1 MLKSKIDRSQLLEL
15 VDSDSDDGLA
25 ITIVKTTKPTMPP
38 KKKTTAAAAAA
49 AAATGR
55 AAANANK
62 VTKPAQRASAT
73 RSSGRAAMIET
84 SANVQQS
91 KTGAGVGRGRKRTAS
106 TAPIEEED
114 IAMEDAPPAV
124 EKKSTRG
131 RPKKASESATPQS
144 APTPARGQR
153 GRKAA
158 APKVENEITV
168 LDISEI
174 PETQPDALM
183 PGTPASVQV
192 NDEND
197 IDELSD
203 LPALPS
209 SNRFTGT
216 NSRGGSAPPPGSA
229 SSSSRVR
236 QQSQFSSDDPALR
249 RRLGELTAKN
259 ESLETKYRD
268 LREIGVKEAERNFD
282 RFKKQTEDKSK
293 LAETLITSLKSELA
307 AQQEASKEIARLQSL
322 LAQSETLATNLQA
335 KVTSLSTALSD
346 SKTEIKALN
355 MKLTASRNAEAAANA
370 RGQVVPGSAMKGNS
384 HRMVNAIPSEQ
395 TFSAQKKEDLYG
407 DLTGLIVR
415 SVKKEAGGEGD
426 MFDCIQTGR
435 NGTLHFKLTM
445 GVSSGEKEAQCEYS
459 PLLDANR
466 DRALIEILPEFLVDD
481 IAFPR
486 SQAGRFYQRVMKAL
500 NDP

>member
-1 MLKSKIDRSQLLEL
+1 MSKAKIRSQLLEL
-15 VDSDSDDGLA
+15 VDLDSDDELGIIGGQLK
-25 ITIVKTTKPTMPP
+25 TVTTKPTKTMPP
-38 KKKTTAAAAAA
+38 KKKTTAVATGRQAAAAS
-49 AAATGR
+49 T
-55 AAANANK
+55 NK

-73 RSSGRAAMIET
+73 RSSGRTAMVET
-84 SANVQQS
+84 SVNLQQA
-91 KTGAGVGRGRKRTAS
+91 KTGAGRGRKRAAS
-106 TAPIEEED
+106 TASVEEED
-114 IAMEDAPPAV
+114 TAMEDAAPPPPAV
-124 EKKSTRG
+124 EAKPTRG
-131 RPKKASESATPQS
+131 RPKKASESAEPP
-144 APTPARGQR
+144 APAPARGQR
-153 GRKAA
+153 GRKPLV
-158 APKVENEITV
+158 PKVENEIPV

-174 PETQPDALM
+174 PETQPEALM
-183 PGTPASVQV
+183 PGTPTSVQ
-192 NDEND
+192 DAD
-197 IDELSD
+197 ADELSE

-216 NSRGGSAPPPGSA
+216 TSRGGSAPPPGSA

-236 QQSQFSSDDPALR
+236 QQSQPSSDDPTLR
-249 RRLGELTAKN
+249 RRLGELTAQN
-259 ESLETKYRD
+259 QSLETKYRD

-282 RFKKQTEDKSK
+282 RYKKQTEEKSK
-293 LAETLITSLKSELA
+293 LADELISSLKSELA

-322 LAQSETLATNLQA
+322 LTQSETLATNLQA

-370 RGQVVPGSAMKGNS
+370 RGQVVPGSAMKNGS
-384 HRMVNAIPSEQ
+384 RMINAIPSEQ
-395 TFSAQKKEDLYG
+395 TFSAQKKEELYG

-415 SVKKEAGGEGD
+415 SVKKDTAGDGGD

-435 NGTLHFKLTM
+435 NGTLHFKLAM
-445 GVSSGEKEAQCEYS
+445 GLSAGEKEAQCEYS

-466 DRALIEILPEFLVDD
+466 DRALIEILPEFLVDE